1 MATAISVISMF
12 LAVALAVG
20 PAPESSTARKLFD
33 AGSLAYDRGRY
44 LDATRAFAA
53 AYELLPD
60 PAIAFSLAQAHR
72 RQYFAGRDPADL
84 ARAIEL
90 FQRYLDDVPD
100 GGRRADAVDQ
110 LQALESLG
118 SRLDDD
124 GHVAPAR
131 ASAPSTELMIY
142 AKAPRAE
149 VSIDDGRFVAVPAI
163 LAATPGSHRIVVQAP
178 GFVPEAAT
186 ATAIEGRLMPFEV
199 TLKEQP
205 GVLHLRTRRGAAIDV
220 DGRAMGRAPLREPI
234 ELASGSHAVSI
245 TAPGRVSAMRT
256 VELERGQVRT
266 FSVDLPRTA
275 QRDAAWAMLGTSAGL
290 WLAGG
295 TTLGLALGFQ
305 RRGRRIDALR
315 GERNID
321 ASELQTLDDSIW
333 RRNQLRGATIGLWSG
348 AAVTAVI
355 GLVLIFT
362 DRG

>member
-1 MATAISVISMF
+1 MATTISVM
-12 LAVALAVG
+12 LAVALAVA
-20 PAPESSTARKLFD
+20 PAPETSTARKLFD

-44 LDATRAFAA
+44 GDATRAFSA

-72 RQYFAGRDPADL
+72 RQYFAARDPADL
-84 ARAIEL
+84 VRAIEL
-90 FQRYLDDVPD
+90 FRRYLDDVPD

-110 LQALESLG
+110 LQALESVR
-118 SRLDDD
+118 SRLEDD

-131 ASAPSTELMIY
+131 ASAPSTELVIY
-142 AKAPRAE
+142 AKASRAE
-149 VSIDDGRFVAVPAI
+149 VSIDDGAFVAVPAI
-163 LAATPGSHRIVVQAP
+163 FEATPGPHRIVVQAP

-186 ATAIEGRLMPFEV
+186 ATAIDGRLMPFEV
-199 TLKEQP
+199 SLKEQP
-205 GVLHLRTRRGAAIDV
+205 AVLHLRTRRGAAIAV
-220 DGRAMGRAPLREPI
+220 DGRDIGRAPLREPI
-234 ELASGSHAVSI
+234 ALASGRHAVSI
-245 TAPGRVSAMRT
+245 TAPGRVSATRT
-256 VELERGQVRT
+256 IELDRGQVRT
-266 FSVDLPRTA
+266 FSVGLPRTV

-321 ASELQTLDDSIW
+321 ASELQTLETSI
-333 RRNQLRGATIGLWSG
+333 RHRDQLRGATIGLWSG
-348 AAVTAVI
+348 AAVAAVI